1 MGVSGCCRLYSI
13 LHPWLVARQADSAYL
28 RFDSP
33 RKASK
38 FISEYPLP
46 PLPVQFA
53 GKALRES
60 CSTTQTMTP
69 DGAHSCTV
77 GSGSGR
83 KFSTGL
89 TYNPRPPCI
98 TGQAPEEPLLCQ
110 FCEDYSPQKA
120 TLSCNECA
128 FLYCGTCFDA
138 CHPSK
143 GPLADHTI
151 GPAVARPQ
159 KRKETSMQ
167 CQQHKEE
174 KLALYCFD
182 CKVPVCYLCKEYG
195 HHKGHQ
201 VELLEPVFKNT
212 KVSKT
217 RFTWPDFE
225 QKQLLGEKTRRIT
238 TKRLVFT
245 HKTYK
250 DFVICSRK
258 NNFSG

>member
-1 MGVSGCCRLYSI
+1 MTRHCHPGRGSFQYRTIRVWQKRFLLTRLT
-13 LHPWLVARQADSAYL
+13 HTP
-28 RFDSP
+28 P
-33 RKASK
+33 R
-38 FISEYPLP
+38 
-46 PLPVQFA
+46 
-53 GKALRES
+53 
-60 CSTTQTMTP
+60 
-69 DGAHSCTV
+69 
-77 GSGSGR
+77 
-83 KFSTGL
+83 
-89 TYNPRPPCI
+89 I

-120 TLSCNECA
+120 TLSCDECA

-159 KRKETSMQ
+159 KRKETGMQ

-217 RFTWPDFE
+217 RFTWADFE
-225 QKQLLGEKTRRIT
+225 RKQLFKRKDSKKFNKTTR
-238 TKRLVFT
+238 F
-245 HKTYK
+245 HTYDIK
-250 DFVICSRK
+250 E
-258 NNFSG
+258 G

>member
-1 MGVSGCCRLYSI
+1 MTLTGFNPVPLDPGSGKAT
-13 LHPWLVARQADSAYL
+13 V
-28 RFDSP
+28 FSP
-33 RKASK
+33 R
-38 FISEYPLP
+38 
-46 PLPVQFA
+46 
-53 GKALRES
+53 
-60 CSTTQTMTP
+60 
-69 DGAHSCTV
+69 
-77 GSGSGR
+77 
-83 KFSTGL
+83 L
-89 TYNPRPPCI
+89 TYDPPCI
-98 TGQAPEEPLLCQ
+98 TGQAPEEVLLCQ

-151 GPAVARPQ
+151 GPAVAKPQ
-159 KRKETSMQ
+159 KRKETSMH

-195 HHKGHQ
+195 HHKEHK

-217 RFTWPDFE
+217 QFTCEAFE
-225 QKQLLGEKTRRIT
+225 QKRLLGEKKRRNRA
-238 TKRLVFT
+238 KRLVFT
-245 HKTYK
+245 LEMSKG
-250 DFVICSRK
+250 FLICSRISFHRRNLK
-258 NNFSG
+258 LSNRSKISK